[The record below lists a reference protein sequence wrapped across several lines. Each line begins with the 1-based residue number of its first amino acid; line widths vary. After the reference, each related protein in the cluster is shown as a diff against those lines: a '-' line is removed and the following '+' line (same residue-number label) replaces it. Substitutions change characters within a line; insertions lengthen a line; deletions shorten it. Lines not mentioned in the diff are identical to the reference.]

1 MPSATKDAAEAVT
14 TLGDVVP
21 SISLPFGLQVTIT
34 RPLGGVALAGVEGVP
49 APSVS
54 GDVKLTFDA
63 VTEVAANIQK
73 PGHLMLDITK
83 PCYVKLDIPRPG
95 GPIDI
100 TKPFYVTLDIQKAG
114 HIGFTLAQPNQMAIA
129 IDQAQV
135 GVTVG

>member
-1 MPSATKDAAEAVT
+1 MSSATKDAAEAVT

-34 RPLGGVALAGVEGVP
+34 RPTGVALAGVEGVP

-73 PGHLMLDITK
+73 PGHLMLDINK

-100 TKPFYVTLDIQKAG
+100 VRPYHVTLDIQKAG

>member
-1 MPSATKDAAEAVT
+1 MTSATKDAAEGVAT
-14 TLGDVVP
+14 KGDGVP
-21 SISLPFGLQVTIT
+21 SISRPFGLQVTIS
-34 RPLGGVALAGVEGVP
+34 RPLGVDLAGVEGIP

-63 VTEVAANIQK
+63 VTEVAAGIQK
-73 PGHLMLDITK
+73 PGHLMLDITR
-83 PCYVKLDIPRPG
+83 PSHVTLDIPRPG

-100 TKPFYVTLDIQKAG
+100 SRPLHVTLDIQKPG
-114 HIGFTLAQPNQMAIA
+114 HVGFTLAQPNQMAIT